1 MRLLLITC
9 VASLLLPQVSLGQ
22 DSLLTKHQPLFQD
35 SLSSQEQSLYLDV
48 IDSLLNESASRNYC
62 ISTDSCFLNVF
73 EYAPDSVPELT
84 EETMKLRLAALDAET
99 PIDLAFRPEVA
110 SYLRHYTKKR
120 KNQMGKM
127 LGLSRYYFPLY
138 EEKLDAYNL
147 PLELKYLSVVESAL
161 NPTAQSRVGAKGLWQ
176 FMYRTGK
183 AYDLNNNSYYDE
195 RMDPEM
201 ATEAAC
207 RYLQK
212 LHGLYDDWL
221 LALAAYNAG
230 PGNVNKA
237 MRRSGKKT
245 YWGIRPYLPRETRG
259 YVPALIAVIYSMNFA
274 TEHNIYPNNQVP
286 TFFEC
291 DTVMVNKH
299 LRFDQIAEYS
309 DITIDEL
316 EWMNPM
322 YTKQAIPGNL
332 KPLPLRL
339 PLENVKDFLLFE
351 DSMLAFKPKLVET
364 PKQANTTSA
373 NRGKSTTY
381 TVRSGDVLGVI
392 AQRHGVSVR
401 DLKSWNNIRGNMI
414 KPGQKLKIYGAKN
427 TVDKSPKKPNTLPKE
442 SDGEYLYH
450 TIRKGDTLWDIAK
463 LYPGVSADNIKQ
475 LNPNLNSNNLK
486 LGQKIKIKKV

>member
-1 MRLLLITC
+1 MSTPEQ
-9 VASLLLPQVSLGQ
+9 SLEK
-22 DSLLTKHQPLFQD
+22 DSLPVQD
-35 SLSSQEQSLYLDV
+35 KNLYLDV

-73 EYAPDSVPELT
+73 EYAADSVPELSD
-84 EETMKLRLAALDAET
+84 ETMTMRLAALDAET
-99 PIDLAFRPEVA
+99 PIDLAFRPELA
-110 SYLRHYTKKR
+110 SYLRHYTTKR
-120 KNQMGKM
+120 KSQMGKM

-147 PLELKYLSVVESAL
+147 PLELKYLSIVESAL

-183 AYDLNNNSYYDE
+183 AYDLNSNSYYDE

-212 LHGLYDDWL
+212 LHGMYGDWL

-316 EWMNPM
+316 EWFNPM
-322 YTKQAIPGNL
+322 YTKKAIPGNL

-339 PLENVKDFLLFE
+339 PVENVKDFLLFE
-351 DSMLAFKPKLVET
+351 DSMLAFKPKPIEEVKASS
-364 PKQANTTSA
+364 PSN
-373 NRGKSTTY
+373 NRNGKSTTY
-381 TVRSGDVLGVI
+381 TVRSGDVLGLI
-392 AQRHGVSVR
+392 AQRNGVSVR

-427 TVDKSPKKPNTLPKE
+427 TTDKSPKKPNTLPKE

-475 LNPNLNSNNLK
+475 LNPGLNSNNLK

>member
-1 MRLLLITC
+1 MRLLLIAY
-9 VASLLLPQVSLGQ
+9 VAFLFIPFVSFGQ
-22 DSLLTKHQPLFQD
+22 DSLGTK
-35 SLSSQEQSLYLDV
+35 EQTLYLDV

-73 EYAPDSVPELT
+73 EYAEDSIPELT
-84 EETMKLRLAALDAET
+84 EEIMKLRLSALDAET
-99 PIDLAFRPEVA
+99 PIDLAYRPELA
-110 SYLRHYTKKR
+110 SYLKHYTTKR
-120 KNQMGKM
+120 KKQMGKM

-138 EEKLDAYNL
+138 EEKLAAYNL

-161 NPTAQSRVGAKGLWQ
+161 NPTAQSRVGARGLWQ
-176 FMYRTGK
+176 FMYQTGK
-183 AYDLNNNSYYDE
+183 AYDLNSNSYYDE

-212 LHGLYDDWL
+212 LHGLYGDWL

-237 MRRSGKKT
+237 VRRSGKQT

-274 TEHNIYPNNQVP
+274 TEHNIFPNNQVP

-291 DTVMVNKH
+291 DTVMISKH
-299 LRFDQIAEYS
+299 VRFDQIAEYS

-322 YTKQAIPGNL
+322 YTKKAIPGNL
-332 KPLPLRL
+332 KTLPLRL
-339 PLENVKDFLLFE
+339 PVENVKDYLLFE
-351 DSMLAFKPKLVET
+351 DSMLAFKPKLIEE
-364 PKQANTTSA
+364 PSKQSA
-373 NRGKSTTY
+373 GSSKKGESSTY
-381 TVRSGDVLGVI
+381 TVRSGDVLGLI

-401 DLKSWNNIRGNMI
+401 DLKSWNNIRGNII

-427 TVDKSPKKPNTLPKE
+427 TVNKTQKEANKSSNE
-442 SDGEYLYH
+442 VSGEYLYH
-450 TIRKGDTLWDIAK
+450 TIKRGDTLWDIAK

-475 LNPNLNSNNLK
+475 LNPGLNSKNLK